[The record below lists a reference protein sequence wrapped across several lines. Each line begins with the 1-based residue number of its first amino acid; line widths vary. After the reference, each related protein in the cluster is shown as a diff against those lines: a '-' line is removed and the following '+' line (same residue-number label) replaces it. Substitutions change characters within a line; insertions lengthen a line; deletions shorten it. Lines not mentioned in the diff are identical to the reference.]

1 MYIKPKVVVM
11 GGGTGLSVILR
22 GLKHFPV
29 DITAIVTV
37 ADDGGSSGKLRDELD
52 IPAPGD
58 LRNVMVALSEIE
70 PLVEDLLQYRFKG
83 DTSLAG
89 HPLGNLLLAAMVG
102 VTGDLASALKGLT
115 NVFSIKGKILPS
127 TCDRVTLV
135 ADMEDGTTI
144 EGESK
149 IPKARKKI
157 KRIYFKEAPEPVEET
172 ITAVKEADLIV
183 LGIGSLYT
191 SIIPNLLPEKMK
203 DAILSSKA
211 KKVYVCNAMEQPGE
225 TKGYT
230 LCDHVQTIHDH
241 VGGRFLD
248 VAIADSSFIP
258 DKVLNLYKSEGVEP
272 VKIDRER
279 CEEMNLE
286 VIEQRLVEIME
297 NDNIRH
303 HPYKTAAAV
312 YSLIEH

>member
-22 GLKHFPV
+22 GLKYFPV

-58 LRNVMVALSEIE
+58 LRNVMVALSQIE

-102 VTGDLASALKGLT
+102 VTGDLTSAMKGLT
-115 NVFSIKGKILPS
+115 NVFNIKGKILPS

-135 ADMEDGTTI
+135 ADMVDGTVVV
-144 EGESK
+144 GESN
-149 IPKARKKI
+149 IPKVRKSI
-157 KRIYFKEAPEPVEET
+157 ERIHFVEEPEPVEET
-172 ITAVKEADLIV
+172 ITAVEEADMIV

-191 SIIPNLLPEKMK
+191 SIIPNLLPGKMK
-203 DAILSSKA
+203 DAILRSKA

-225 TKGYT
+225 TKGYSLT
-230 LCDHVQTIHDH
+230 DHVEALHRH
-241 VGGRFLD
+241 VGERFID
-248 VAIADSSFIP
+248 VVIADVSYIP
-258 DKVLNLYKSEGVEP
+258 EKILELYREEGVGP
-272 VKIDRER
+272 VRVDRER
-279 CEEMNLE
+279 CQELGLE
-286 VIEQRLVEIME
+286 LIEQRLVELE
-297 NDNIRH
+297 RDKIRH
-303 HPYKTAAAV
+303 HPFKTAAAV